1 MGVDLGKMKKST
13 RHRDPKVEGC
23 CLDKNLHSG
32 TRFISQERAKWTKT
46 SGQVDKDKWTSGQV
60 VLRRSNGVSLSHE
73 IHVMRLVAAS

>member
-46 SGQVDKDKWTSGQV
+46 SGQVDKWCYVGPMECHSAMKSTS
-60 VLRRSNGVSLSHE
+60 
-73 IHVMRLVAAS
+73 